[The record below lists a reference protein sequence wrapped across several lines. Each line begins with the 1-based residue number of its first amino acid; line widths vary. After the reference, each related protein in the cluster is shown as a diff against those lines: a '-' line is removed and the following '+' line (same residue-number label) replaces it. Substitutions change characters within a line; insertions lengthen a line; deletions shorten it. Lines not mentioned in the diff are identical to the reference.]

1 MENKIP
7 DICGLTSAKQF
18 AYYDRDLRSLRTYQT
33 TGSSDSELY
42 SGTVP
47 KMGYMSGGRLF
58 ELQMS
63 EPPTNGSGCSLPLL
77 PTPRTTDS
85 QGGGRHGD
93 GGMDLRTAATTI
105 THPERF
111 GLIGRSLHNH
121 EIEWGKY
128 EPAVRRWENVLGRP
142 APAPTEPNKFG
153 NPRLTAAFD
162 EWVMGIPEG
171 WVTETNIPHGAK
183 IKLLGNGVVYQQ
195 GELALRQL
203 LSMEDAD

>member
-1 MENKIP
+1 
-7 DICGLTSAKQF
+7 
-18 AYYDRDLRSLRTYQT
+18 
-33 TGSSDSELY
+33 
-42 SGTVP
+42 
-47 KMGYMSGGRLF
+47 
-58 ELQMS
+58 
-63 EPPTNGSGCSLPLL
+63 
-77 PTPRTTDS
+77 
-85 QGGGRHGD
+85 
-93 GGMDLRTAATTI
+93 MDLRTAVATI
-105 THPERF
+105 TPRTLRTHRAGGSTRTNGKDTHVNCVTTPC
-111 GLIGRSLHNH
+111 SLHNH